1 MSEEQL
7 TELRLTVDKL
17 TSVFSLIK
25 VVGGVFAAIFM
36 AIASL
41 AIWVNNT
48 SVAMANTDSKIRNIE
63 SFNVSVVEWQRRK
76 DDIDIKLVLLLENQ
90 QILLKRIEGRQDTI
104 MATLPLK
111 ADKK

>member
-7 TELRLTVDKL
+7 TELKLTVDKL
-17 TSVFSLIK
+17 TSIFALIR

-48 SVAMANTDSKIRNIE
+48 SVSMANTDSKIRNIE
-63 SFNVSVVEWQRRK
+63 SFNVSVVDWQRRK

-104 MATLPLK
+104 MAILPLK
-111 ADKK
+111 ADKR

>member
-7 TELRLTVDKL
+7 TELKLTVDKL
-17 TSVFSLIK
+17 TSVFALIK

-41 AIWVNNT
+41 DIWVNNT
-48 SVAMANTDSKIRNIE
+48 SVSMANTDSKIRNIE
-63 SFNVSVVEWQRRK
+63 SFNVSVVDWQRRK

-111 ADKK
+111 ADKR